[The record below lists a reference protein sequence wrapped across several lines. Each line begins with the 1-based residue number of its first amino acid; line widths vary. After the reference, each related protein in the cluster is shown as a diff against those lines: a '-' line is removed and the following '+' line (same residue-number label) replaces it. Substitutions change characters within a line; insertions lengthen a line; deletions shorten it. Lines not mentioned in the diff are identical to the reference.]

1 MDAETEWWKES
12 QPKQSES
19 KSHTFTHFS
28 RNWMLLGCQG
38 EFFFPTTLWLSLL
51 HFLFQEVDLL
61 RGQLGDRLSV
71 ELDTAPT
78 IDLNR
83 VLEEMRCQYETVL
96 ANNRRDVE
104 EWFAVQV
111 STQSKKM
118 TSFQTSALFAS
129 SNHTWFTDRGAE
141 SAAAVQRRA
150 AARLP
155 DRDPGTE
162 THSQCSGNWA
172 PSTAK
177 PGM

>member
-1 MDAETEWWKES
+1 M
-12 QPKQSES
+12 
-19 KSHTFTHFS
+19 
-28 RNWMLLGCQG
+28 
-38 EFFFPTTLWLSLL
+38 
-51 HFLFQEVDLL
+51 L

-162 THSQCSGNWA
+162 THSQCSGN
-172 PSTAK
+172 
-177 PGM
+177 